1 MYGTNV
7 SRAFWESD
15 DSCPDFSVTH
25 ILIVLAIGCYCWHYI
40 LTITIKMEDHPS
52 TYIAG
57 EDDSRLAQ
65 AALDLG
71 LEEEN
76 ARIPLPNI
84 RFLQDFFSDTTLET
98 ARMHSVGALG
108 NNEHIDKYGNVHMT
122 LTVTRRR
129 RKQRPQPDYGDDL
142 ANLFQQGPLPEDDE
156 DDDEEEVEEEIDVV
170 EGGSMT
176 AAVFGI
182 IKATIGSAVLFLPR
196 GFQLAGYAVAIPAMM
211 MATASYI
218 YSANRLLQCWQAEK
232 EKATKIDEIRTLLLD
247 SPKDYGS
254 VSKEQESSG
263 KLLTYPELARRAF
276 GGASVLVQL
285 GVALMQFGVCLTY
298 LIFVPQNLYEA
309 TRELFGWEVDKTV
322 FLISMVLVEIPL
334 SWIRD
339 IRKLTPYNVLATFLT
354 AYGLI
359 SCLVIAFWEI
369 GKDPDSTYFDRV
381 AALPPAKYETW
392 FLFIGT
398 AVSERWS
405 FS

>member
-1 MYGTNV
+1 M
-7 SRAFWESD
+7 ES
-15 DSCPDFSVTH
+15 
-25 ILIVLAIGCYCWHYI
+25 
-40 LTITIKMEDHPS
+40 HPS
-52 TYIAG
+52 TYIDG

-84 RFLQDFFSDTTLET
+84 RFLQDFFRDTTMET

-108 NNEHIDKYGNVHMT
+108 NDEHIDKYGNVHLT
-122 LTVTRRR
+122 LTITRRR
-129 RKQRPQPDYGDDL
+129 RKQRKQPDYGDDL
-142 ANLFQQGPLPEDDE
+142 ANLFQQGPLSEDDE
-156 DDDEEEVEEEIDVV
+156 DEEEEEDVEEEIDLV

-182 IKATIGSAVLFLPR
+182 IKSTIGSAVLFLPR

-211 MATASYI
+211 LATASYI
-218 YSANRLLQCWQAEK
+218 YSANRLLQCWKAEK
-232 EKATKIDEIRTLLLD
+232 EKATKIDEIRTLLLE

-254 VSKEQESSG
+254 VSKEQESG

-276 GGASVLVQL
+276 GGFSVVVQL

-309 TRELFGWEVDKTV
+309 TRALFGWEVDKTV
-322 FLISMVLVEIPL
+322 FLIFMVLVEIPL

-369 GKDPDSTYFDRV
+369 GKDPNSNYFDRL
-381 AALPPAKYETW
+381 AALPPTNNETW

>member
-1 MYGTNV
+1 MNIKGK
-7 SRAFWESD
+7 
-15 DSCPDFSVTH
+15 CVTPV
-25 ILIVLAIGCYCWHYI
+25 LIPPVITVVIVGWHCS
-40 LTITIKMEDHPS
+40 LTINMEDHPTMEEHPS

-57 EDDSRLAQ
+57 EDDSRLAR

-71 LEEEN
+71 LPEEN

-84 RFLQDFFSDTTLET
+84 RFLQDFFTDSTMET

-108 NNEHIDKYGNVHMT
+108 NDEHIDKYGNVHMT
-122 LTVTRRR
+122 LTITRRR
-129 RKQRPQPDYGDDL
+129 RKQRQQPDYGDDL
-142 ANLFQQGPLPEDDE
+142 ANLFQQGPLSE
-156 DDDEEEVEEEIDVV
+156 DEEEDEEEEDVEEEIDLV

-182 IKATIGSAVLFLPR
+182 IKSTIGSAVLFLPR
-196 GFQLAGYAVAIPAMM
+196 GFQLAGWAVAIPLMI

-218 YSANRLLQCWQAEK
+218 YSANRLLQCWKAEK
-232 EKATKIDEIRTLLLD
+232 EKATMIDEIRTLLLE
-247 SPKDYGS
+247 SPKDYGT
-254 VSKEQESSG
+254 VSKQQESG

-276 GGASVLVQL
+276 GSASVLVQV
-285 GVALMQFGVCLTY
+285 GVAMMQFGVCLTY

-322 FLISMVLVEIPL
+322 FLIAMVLVEIPL

-359 SCLVIAFWEI
+359 SCLLLAFWEI
-369 GKDPDSTYFDRV
+369 EKDPNANYFEKV
-381 AALPPAKYETW
+381 AALPPTNNESWY
-392 FLFIGT
+392 LFIGT
-398 AVSERWS
+398 AVSER
-405 FS
+405 